1 MLRACP
7 AVLVV
12 LTIGLGLFSTL
23 GTAAADSGDTVTTEL
38 QPGLNLAGWTEA
50 EAPIEAIFDAIPQ
63 LEAVYAWDAESQ
75 RFGVAFGTDSGLLGD
90 LDTLTPGMGL
100 WLAIAGEEPVT
111 WTRPLVPQTGLA
123 PLHEGWNLVVWAGDI
138 PVIDALRMLG
148 DALEVI
154 ADEEGR
160 EPLSLARGDAFWL
173 KVSAA
178 GEWDRG
184 DAPQR
189 VEGVVLGPDSAPQVG
204 LQVAAVSRGDWG
216 FRSGRTDDQGRFDF
230 WVESDTYTL
239 SVASGLCTLPWSSS
253 DSRVEFAPPR
263 LPRLVVDADV
273 AGLVLNLAA
282 APSEFCASLKGVVLL
297 SSGVPL
303 EDFTFGIREVSESRT
318 RSILTADD
326 GRFEWSLNSGTYDL
340 SLSAGGCALPW
351 FSFGSPVTMF
361 APYRAL
367 LELEQGVA
375 AGLVVIPS
383 VPLSGACRW
392 VRGVVTDMAGN
403 PRAGV
408 GIDLIFEVGFAT
420 HYRHKV
426 TDSDGAFAF
435 WAPRAR
441 YQLALR
447 NSGTA
452 GYFGYYGGESGF
464 TTDPSRAMAVNAQAS
479 NVTRIAIA
487 YGTISG
493 AVVGSDR

>member
-1 MLRACP
+1 MLRACLAP
-7 AVLVV
+7 LVLVA
-12 LTIGLGLFSTL
+12 IGLALFATVH
-23 GTAAADSGDTVTTEL
+23 TAEADSGETVTMEL
-38 QPGLNLAGWTEA
+38 QPGWNLAGWTEA
-50 EAPIEAIFDAIPQ
+50 EAGVEAIFDAIPQ
-63 LEAVYAWDAESQ
+63 LEVVYAWDAESQ
-75 RFGVAFGTDSGLLGD
+75 EFRLAIRADSGVLGD
-90 LDTLTPGMGL
+90 LETLTPGMGL
-100 WLAIAGEEPVT
+100 WLWLDGEESVT

-123 PLHEGWNLVVWAGDI
+123 PLHEGWNLVLWGGDI
-138 PVIDALRMLG
+138 PVIDALRTLG
-148 DALEVI
+148 DVLEAI

-189 VEGVVLGPDSAPQVG
+189 VEGVVLGPDGAPQVG

-230 WVESDTYTL
+230 WVESDTYSL
-239 SVASGLCTLPWSSS
+239 SVARGLCTLPWSSS
-253 DSRVEFAPPR
+253 DGRLEFAPPR
-263 LPRLVVDADV
+263 LPRLVVNADV

-282 APSEFCASLKGVVLL
+282 APSEFCASLKGVVL
-297 SSGVPL
+297 SWSGVPV
-303 EDFTFGIREVSESRT
+303 EDITFGIREVSESRR

-351 FSFGSPVTMF
+351 FSLGSPVTTF

-392 VRGVVTDMAGN
+392 VRGVVTDLAGN

-408 GIDLIFEVGFAT
+408 GIDLIFEVRFAT

-426 TDSDGAFAF
+426 TDSDGAFTF

-447 NSGTA
+447 NSETA

-479 NVTRIAIA
+479 NVTGIVIA